1 MTPHPRLSR
10 NHETTKYQTYL
21 FRVFVLSW
29 LIAVAGVAAAQG
41 RFTNARTE
49 TRAAGQG
56 SDAIARE
63 VRAVASRGA
72 AAWIGYRVPMHNPT
86 GAARHMCCYD
96 SFNDANACCGMCRL
110 ENGSGITMTTG
121 DVQSRG
127 SRITLEPP
135 TEFLILARVENGAVV
150 RLRTFTPD
158 CDVDA
163 GNMPVVWLTDVR
175 PDDSVAW
182 LSDVIKAADADR
194 EKTNRVGDPALAAL
208 AMHAQPGALTALIR
222 FAKTADSTKLRGQA
236 LFWLAQRA
244 GEQAM
249 ATITGAIN
257 DDPDTE
263 VKKKAVFALSQ
274 MPKDEGIPKL
284 IEVARNNRNPAVR
297 KQAYFWLGQTH
308 DPRAVAFFEEILT
321 KK

>member
-1 MTPHPRLSR
+1 VKTLAI
-10 NHETTKYQTYL
+10 
-21 FRVFVLSW
+21 VLLAAS
-29 LIAVAGVAAAQG
+29 AAAAQG

-49 TRAAGQG
+49 TRAASQG

-63 VRAVASRGA
+63 VRAVAARGGA
-72 AAWIGYRVPMHNPT
+72 VWIGYR
-86 GAARHMCCYD
+86 AAMVAGPRHMCCYD
-96 SFNDANACCGMCRL
+96 SVIDSRDAGTCCGMCRL
-110 ENGSGITMTTG
+110 ENGSGVTMSTG
-121 DVQSRG
+121 DIQTRNG
-127 SRITLEPP
+127 TRITLEPP
-135 TEFLILARVENGAVV
+135 TEFLILARVENGAVM

-175 PDDSVAW
+175 ADDSVAW
-182 LSDVIKAADADR
+182 LADLIKAAGTDK
-194 EKTNRVGDPALAAL
+194 EKTSRVADPALAAL
-208 AMHAQPGALTALIR
+208 ALHTAPGALTALIR
-222 FAKTADSTKLRGQA
+222 FAKEAETTRVRGQA

-244 GEQAM
+244 GEQALS
-249 ATITGAIN
+249 TISNAIV

-274 MPKDEGIPKL
+274 MPKDEGVPKL
-284 IEVARNNRNPAVR
+284 IEVARTNRNPQVR

-308 DPRAVAFFEEILT
+308 DPRAVAFFEEIL

>member
-1 MTPHPRLSR
+1 VRAVCL
-10 NHETTKYQTYL
+10 L
-21 FRVFVLSW
+21 AVLA
-29 LIAVAGVAAAQG
+29 IAATASAQG

-49 TRAAGQG
+49 TRAAAQG

-63 VRAVASRGA
+63 VRAVASRGGA
-72 AAWIGYRVPMHNPT
+72 TWIGYRVAMVAGP
-86 GAARHMCCYD
+86 RHMCCYD
-96 SFNDANACCGMCRL
+96 SISDSGTCCGMCRL
-110 ENGSGITMTTG
+110 ENGSGVTMTTG
-121 DVQSRG
+121 DQGRNG
-127 SRITLEPP
+127 TRITLEPP
-135 TEFLILARVENGAVV
+135 TEFLILARVENGAVM

-175 PDDSVAW
+175 AEDSVAW
-182 LSDVIKAADADR
+182 LSDLITSAGTDKERVS
-194 EKTNRVGDPALAAL
+194 RVGDPALAAL
-208 AMHAQPGALTALIR
+208 SMHTAPGALAALIR
-222 FAKTADSTKLRGQA
+222 FAKQAETTRLRGQA

-249 ATITGAIN
+249 STIANAITN
-257 DDPDTE
+257 DPETE

-274 MPKDEGIPKL
+274 MPKDEGVPKL
-284 IEVARNNRNPAVR
+284 IEVARTNRNPEVR

-308 DPRAVAFFEEILT
+308 DPRAVAFFEEIL

>member
-1 MTPHPRLSR
+1 MT
-10 NHETTKYQTYL
+10 L
-21 FRVFVLSW
+21 FRAFVFSW
-29 LIAVAGVAAAQG
+29 LVVAAGVAAAQG

-63 VRAVASRGA
+63 VRAVASRGGA
-72 AAWIGYRVPMHNPT
+72 VWIGYRVAMIAGP
-86 GAARHMCCYD
+86 RHMCCYD

-110 ENGSGITMTTG
+110 ENGSGVTMTNQL
-121 DVQSRG
+121 QSRDG
-127 SRITLEPP
+127 TRIVLEPP
-135 TEFLILARVENGAVV
+135 TEFLILARVENGGVM

-182 LSDVIKAADADR
+182 LSTLINGVGADR
-194 EKTNRVGDPALAAL
+194 EKTSRVADPALTAL
-208 AMHAQPGALTALIR
+208 SLHTAPSALNALIR
-222 FAKTADSTKLRGQA
+222 FAKQADSTKLRGQA

-249 ATITGAIN
+249 ATITSAIS

-297 KQAYFWLGQTH
+297 KQAYFWLGQTN
-308 DPRAVAFFEEILT
+308 DPRAVAFFEEILSR
-321 KK
+321 K